1 MVSKH
6 ISRFLAVLLGPC
18 FAVFLFSAAQTL
30 NPDFAGEMEAGTQA
44 VENHDYPNAIQHFTR
59 ANELKQGKC
68 SECYVWV
75 ARLYLAAGKLPEALA
90 HAENGVGTAT
100 TDLERAKAQL
110 YVGTVLA
117 KQGDLA
123 RAEEAFRA
131 ASAGNPQCLE
141 CKFNLGYV
149 LLKES
154 KDAEGV
160 ALFKAIAPQFA
171 GTPREREV
179 QRFIEDPSRVRK
191 KYAPEFSAKTRSGEE
206 INLNKLKGKVVLLDF
221 WGTWCE
227 PCRISLPKIKELA
240 ASLDPSK
247 VAIISVDEGDSR
259 EKWDQFVQTNGM
271 SWIQVYDGDLS
282 MYRAFNV
289 DGFPRYYVLSKDG
302 VILVEFKG
310 WAPVGEATI
319 SKAIDRALQLQA
331 TPAAREQ

>member
-1 MVSKH
+1 M
-6 ISRFLAVLLGPC
+6 SRFLTILLSPC
-18 FAVFLFSAAQTL
+18 FAVLVCAAQAP
-30 NPDFAGEMEAGTQA
+30 NPDFSSEMEAGIQS
-44 VENHDYPNAIQHFTR
+44 VERHAYPDAIQHFIH

-75 ARLYLAAGKLPEALA
+75 ARLYLAAGKLPEALVNA
-90 HAENGVGTAT
+90 ANGVSTAT

-110 YVGTVLA
+110 YQGTVLA
-117 KQGDLA
+117 QQGELA
-123 RAEEAFRA
+123 QAEAAFKA

-160 ALFKAIAPQFA
+160 ALFRTIAPQFA
-171 GTPREREV
+171 GTPRGQEI
-179 QRFIEDPSRVRK
+179 QRFIDNPSRVRK
-191 KYAPEFSAKTRSGEE
+191 KYAPEFSAKTRTGEE
-206 INLNKLKGKVVLLDF
+206 INLDKLKGKVVLLDF

-240 ASLDPSK
+240 ATVDPSK

-259 EKWDQFVQTNGM
+259 EKWEQFVQANGM
-271 SWIQVYDGDLS
+271 TWAQVYDGDLS
-282 MYRAFNV
+282 MHRAFNV

-302 VILVEFKG
+302 IILVEFKG
-310 WAPVGEATI
+310 WSSAGEATI
-319 SKAIDRALQLQA
+319 SKAIDEALKLQM
-331 TPAAREQ
+331 TSSTRGQ